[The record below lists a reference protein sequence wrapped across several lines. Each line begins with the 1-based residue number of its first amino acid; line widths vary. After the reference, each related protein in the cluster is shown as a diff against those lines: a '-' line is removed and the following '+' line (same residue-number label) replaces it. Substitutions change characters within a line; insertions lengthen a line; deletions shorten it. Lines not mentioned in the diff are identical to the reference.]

1 MDTEAVAEFASKLP
15 NVKVAKT
22 YSFFCSDPGQKIIKD
37 DIENQGINRVVIAAC
52 TPKIHE
58 PTYRTLLQSA
68 GLSPYFLEMVNLR
81 EHCSWVHMADPQAA
95 TEKAKKLVAAGVARA
110 RLLEDV
116 PQKRIPVE
124 PAVMVIGGG
133 IAGISAALSVAN
145 QGIKVYLVEKE
156 ATIGGLAVRLDRTFP
171 TDDCAI

>member
-1 MDTEAVAEFASKLP
+1 MAEYASKLP

-22 YSFFCSDPGQKIIKD
+22 YSFFCSDPGQKMIKE
-37 DIENQGINRVVIAAC
+37 DIETQGINRVVVAAC

-58 PTYRTLLQSA
+58 PTYRALLQSA
-68 GLSPYFLEMVNLR
+68 GLSPYYLEMVNLR
-81 EHCSWVHMADPQAA
+81 EHCSWVHMTDPQAA

-116 PQKRIPVE
+116 PQKRLPVE

-145 QGIKVYLVEKE
+145 HGIKVYLVEKE